1 MAGKVRKEDL
11 AHQRLIL
18 RVNGHALVIVID
30 MVNRVK
36 LVIIVDKDGFNKS
49 SSKSMLSISSENGER
64 EICCKALLI
73 ASFSKFCGVKGFL
86 QSTCIPNLLGK
97 APLTAVCCEN
107 DPLCL
112 SLQEGRGGES
122 TPPYLL
128 TREIIL
134 SLYLCGVVTDLS
146 LYRRGEESILSLSLW

>member
-1 MAGKVRKEDL
+1 MAGKVRREDL
-11 AHQRLIL
+11 AHQCLIL

-49 SSKSMLSISSENGER
+49 SSKSVFSISSENGKR

-73 ASFSKFCGVKGFL
+73 ASFPKFCGVKGSL
-86 QSTCIPNLLGK
+86 QSTCIPNLLGE
-97 APLTAVCCEN
+97 APPTAVCYEKGL
-107 DPLCL
+107 LCL

-134 SLYLCGVVTDLS
+134 SLYLCGVVTLS